1 MGKHL
6 GKIMKTILF
15 FAFALLGITVLVA
28 GFLKK
33 G

>member
-1 MGKHL
+1 
-6 GKIMKTILF
+6 MKTLLF

>member
-1 MGKHL
+1 
-6 GKIMKTILF
+6 MKTLLF
-15 FAFALLGITVLVA
+15 IALSLLGITVIVA